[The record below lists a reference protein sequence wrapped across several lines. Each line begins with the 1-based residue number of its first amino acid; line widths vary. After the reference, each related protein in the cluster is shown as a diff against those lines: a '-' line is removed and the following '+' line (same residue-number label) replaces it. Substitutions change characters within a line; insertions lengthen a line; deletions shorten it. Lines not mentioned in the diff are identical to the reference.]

1 MLEHKCSKLVEKK
14 KKEKAVHFFRLWV
27 MCLGLG
33 YVSLHQSHS
42 LGDLQR
48 HKAEGTSPPDVSRT
62 SHQTGRVTVHDRE
75 RLRHTENVAEGSQQA
90 EIFTK

>member
-1 MLEHKCSKLVEKK
+1 MLEHKCPKLVKK
-14 KKEKAVHFFRLWV
+14 KKKAVHFFRQNYL
-27 MCLGLG
+27 CLG
-33 YVSLHQSHS
+33 YVSLYQSHS